1 MAIHNELGKTGEETA
16 IRFLQEKGYRIR
28 HRNWRS
34 GKKELDI
41 VAEHKG
47 ELIVGRAPFG
57 LGHVDQLAQKV
68 LREADGD
75 RVGLFHGVIPFC
87 KQKDGMSPVLR
98 FSYVALARSHQRE
111 TLVTTVTGL

>member
-47 ELIVGRAPFG
+47 ELIVRCAVLLFG
-57 LGHVDQLAQKV
+57 DVKQLSEEI
-68 LREADGD
+68 LRKRDLDGI
-75 RVGLFHGVIPFC
+75 LILHKFL
-87 KQKDGMSPVLR
+87 Q
-98 FSYVALARSHQRE
+98 
-111 TLVTTVTGL
+111 